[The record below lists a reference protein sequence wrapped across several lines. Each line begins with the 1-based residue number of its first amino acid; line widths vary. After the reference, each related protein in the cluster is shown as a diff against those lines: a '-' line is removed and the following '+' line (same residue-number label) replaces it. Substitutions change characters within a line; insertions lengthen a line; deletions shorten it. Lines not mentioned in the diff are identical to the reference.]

1 MLALGSLDKNYKF
14 GVMVL
19 FMHNLKLV
27 GILLCEQDII
37 PVMPLLIMAIV
48 GVRIN
53 DALAGQIVDSSCK
66 KWT

>member
-1 MLALGSLDKNYKF
+1 MLARGSLDKNYKF

-37 PVMPLLIMAIV
+37 PVMPLLTAVIV
-48 GVRIN
+48 GV
-53 DALAGQIVDSSCK
+53 
-66 KWT
+66 